1 MPVFWECDRCTAC
14 CRWPGQVRLTETE
27 TARIAAHLG
36 LSEAEFIQLHT
47 RLTAQRDGLAL
58 LDKPDG
64 SCAFL
69 DGTDCRIQPVKPQ
82 QCRDFPNLWNFPDF
96 EKICRARPVDVSPEE
111 WRRRVARATG
121 REVFTF
127 PAPPASHTARPMSSK
142 TLRIAA
148 LAGDGIG
155 PEVMREAL
163 KVLAAAGR
171 KFQIDL
177 AVTEAPVGWAGIDAA
192 GKALP
197 DATLELCRRS
207 DAILFGSVGLPDR
220 DPTIPKEE
228 RPERAALLRIR
239 KEFGLFANLRP
250 VQLPKALSHA
260 CPLKPER
267 QGDGIDLLVVRE
279 LTGGMYFGQPK
290 KTEEITLADGSRVL
304 RAIDTMVYTTP
315 EIERIAHVSF
325 RAARLRRKKVTSIDK
340 ANVLENGV
348 LWREVVS
355 RVAKEYPDV
364 TLDHLFVDNAA
375 MQFLLK
381 PTQFDVVLCE
391 NMFGDILSD
400 EAAALA
406 GSLGMLPSAS
416 LGTTTGQQTF
426 GFYEPAGGT
435 APDIAGKN
443 LANPIAQI
451 LSTAMMLRY
460 SFGLSE
466 PAAAIDNAVRKVID
480 AGLRTGDIY
489 TPADP
494 NARKVGTREMGD
506 AIAAAL

>member
-1 MPVFWECDRCTAC
+1 
-14 CRWPGQVRLTETE
+14 
-27 TARIAAHLG
+27 
-36 LSEAEFIQLHT
+36 
-47 RLTAQRDGLAL
+47 
-58 LDKPDG
+58 
-64 SCAFL
+64 
-69 DGTDCRIQPVKPQ
+69 
-82 QCRDFPNLWNFPDF
+82 
-96 EKICRARPVDVSPEE
+96 
-111 WRRRVARATG
+111 
-121 REVFTF
+121 
-127 PAPPASHTARPMSSK
+127 MSSK

-163 KVLAAAGR
+163 KVLAAVGR
-171 KFQIDL
+171 KYSIAFE
-177 AVTEAPVGWAGIDAA
+177 VTEAPVGWAGIDAA

-197 DATLELCRRS
+197 DATLALCRNS

-250 VQLPKALSHA
+250 VQLPKALSHS

-290 KTEEITLADGSRVL
+290 KTEEITLPDGTRTQ

-315 EIERIAHVSF
+315 EIERIAHVAF

-348 LWREVVS
+348 LWRDTVT
-355 RVAKEYPDV
+355 RIGKEYPDV
-364 TLDHLFVDNAA
+364 ALDHQFVDNAA
-375 MQFLLK
+375 MQFLLR

-416 LGTTTGQQTF
+416 LGATSAQQTF

-451 LSTAMMLRY
+451 LSVALMLRY
-460 SFGLSE
+460 SFGLADAAASIDR
-466 PAAAIDNAVRKVID
+466 AVSAAIDQ
-480 AGLRTGDIY
+480 GLRTGDIFN
-489 TPADP
+489 PADP
-494 NARKVGTREMGD
+494 TARRVGTREMGD
-506 AIAAAL
+506 AIVAAIA